1 MEGRQASGAEP
12 GRGWS
17 VVIALG
23 SAQFIMVL
31 DSTVMNVSIERVI
44 QDLDTTVTR
53 MQLAIA
59 TYTLTTAAL
68 MMLGGKIGD
77 IIGRRRAF
85 RIGLVTFGVGAGITA
100 AAPSIGVLVL
110 GWSILE
116 AIGAALMI
124 PAVAALITSNYSGRE
139 RAIAFGI
146 IGGIAGAAAAAGPI
160 IGGWVSTEFSWR
172 VVFAAEG
179 VIAVG
184 LLLASRLI
192 RDARREGE
200 APSLDGVG
208 ALLSASGLA
217 LARARD
223 RPVDRWGWIEPK
235 EALTIAGIEITPFGF
250 SVVPFLIVGGIAT
263 LLAASSAWERRM
275 VAARPR
281 PPGRPLDAADPA
293 VARRPLDLGGDD
305 DDDERDVLRPPALP
319 ADRPRQGPARD
330 RPPDAAAL
338 ARRLHRLARRLADV
352 VAVRAAG
359 DGPHRAAHR
368 RSSAI
373 LLLLVTIEPTLNA
386 AEFLRRRW
394 RSSAPGSG

>member
-1 MEGRQASGAEP
+1 MWRPLRIGPKIAGTRAGPYDPAVEDRPAEGAGP

-85 RIGLVTFGVGAGITA
+85 RIGLVTFGVGATITA

-124 PAVAALITSNYSGRE
+124 PAVAALITSNYTGRE

-179 VIAVG
+179 VIVIG

-192 RDARREGE
+192 RDARREG
-200 APSLDGVG
+200 PRPRLDGVG
-208 ALLSASGLA
+208 AALSASGLA
-217 LARARD
+217 LLVLGIVQSTD
-223 RPVDRWGWIEPK
+223 WGWIEPK
-235 EALTIAGIEITPFGF
+235 GALSIAGVEITPFGF
-250 SVVPFLIVGGIAT
+250 SVVPFLIVAGIA
-263 LLAASSAWERRM
+263 LLAAFAAWERRM
-275 VAARPR
+275 VARGHDAA
-281 PPGRPLDAADPA
+281 GRPLDAAHPE
-293 VARRPLDLGGDD
+293 VARRPLDL
-305 DDDERDVLRPPALP
+305 
-319 ADRPRQGPARD
+319 
-330 RPPDAAAL
+330 
-338 ARRLHRLARRLADV
+338 
-352 VAVRAAG
+352 
-359 DGPHRAAHR
+359 
-368 RSSAI
+368 
-373 LLLLVTIEPTLNA
+373 
-386 AEFLRRRW
+386 RRR
-394 RSSAPGSG
+394 